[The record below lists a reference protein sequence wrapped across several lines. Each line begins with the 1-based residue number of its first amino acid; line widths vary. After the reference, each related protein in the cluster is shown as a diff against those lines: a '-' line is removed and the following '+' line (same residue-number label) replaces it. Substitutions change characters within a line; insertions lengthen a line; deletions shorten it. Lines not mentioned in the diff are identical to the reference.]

1 MRTRYKAGSIMP
13 MKIGVVLSLVF
24 LICPTDGFSQ
34 SARDINKK
42 GREDSAPE
50 HILARPGVVLEDPAP
65 ALHNLNDGA
74 EEFPELHSLA
84 RERKWAELEN
94 KAQSLLAVS
103 DEPFLRYWLGIAHLQ
118 RNDFV
123 HAAIELRKAER
134 LGMDAAILSKAL
146 GIAYYGLR
154 QYTLFRKQMEKAIK
168 ADPQNGE
175 PYHYLGRYHELDL
188 NDFSTALSYFDQA
201 LARNSEDVKSCHFRA
216 VCLEMLDRRV
226 EAEQAYRTAIK
237 MVERQG
243 KPYSWPYERLA
254 LLLLGRDPELAL
266 PLAQRAVDLEPSRVE
281 NRLVL
286 AKTYENLDRPRDALP
301 VLQEAV
307 RQKPNQRSIRYV
319 LFRIYRKLGRPEEA
333 ARELAMHEKLKAVYG
348 TSQQ

>member
-1 MRTRYKAGSIMP
+1 MRTRYKAGSIP
-13 MKIGVVLSLVF
+13 PLKLGLALSLVF
-24 LICPTDGFSQ
+24 LFCPPDGFSQ
-34 SARDINKK
+34 STRDIEKR
-42 GREDSAPE
+42 GREDSAPDY
-50 HILARPGVVLEDPAP
+50 ILARPGVILEDLVPARQ
-65 ALHNLNDGA
+65 NMNDGS
-74 EEFPELHSLA
+74 EKFPELHSLA
-84 RERKWAELEN
+84 RERKWAELAN

-103 DEPFLRYWLGIAHLQ
+103 NGPFLHYWLGIAHLQ

-134 LGMDAAILSKAL
+134 LGMNAAILSKAL

-154 QYTLFRKQMEKAIK
+154 QYTLFREQMEKAIE

-201 LARNSEDVKSCHFRA
+201 LARNPEDVKSYHFRA
-216 VCLEMLDRRV
+216 VCLEMLDRRD

-243 KPYSWPYERLA
+243 KPYSWPFERLA

-266 PLAQRAVDLEPSRVE
+266 PLAQRAVDLEPSRIE

-286 AKTYENLDRPRDALP
+286 AKTYENLDRPQDALP